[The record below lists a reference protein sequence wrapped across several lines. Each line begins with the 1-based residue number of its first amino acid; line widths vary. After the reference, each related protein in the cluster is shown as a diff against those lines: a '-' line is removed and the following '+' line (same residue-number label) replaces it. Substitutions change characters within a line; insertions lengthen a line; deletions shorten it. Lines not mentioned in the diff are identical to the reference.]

1 MESSTRDN
9 HDRGKVGDF
18 LKEHVAPNSEL
29 LSLHSLLF
37 MLTTTPIKWQSRN
50 LNSETN

>member
-29 LSLHSLLF
+29 LSLHSLLVC
-37 MLTTTPIKWQSRN
+37 LPQRL
-50 LNSETN
+50 LNGNREI